1 MSLTNLAQIKG
12 GLQLQADVQ
21 ALLKSY
27 DAAKVLTQIA
37 KAVGEGEEAANY
49 NAEEL
54 LAELKAKVDAIAGEG
69 AEGDGV
75 SLTSLAAA
83 IDALKDKKLKDM
95 VRVEFGIASG
105 VDEFGIA
112 SGVATLPADFDAK
125 VPACD
130 KTKALPVYT
139 ADNEVVFNENGEQ
152 LTIVPETGV
161 LNGVPSVVDAEASAA
176 AEDGKVIY
184 RQVMGDFQAK
194 IFPVGEWKLADLPT
208 EALLDNNEMQLVAY
222 KTALDKLVVDL
233 TRDEDLINQVK
244 ELVGEKAVQDQLEE
258 ALKAVNE
265 AIAGKAE
272 KAALDEVDET
282 VKAIDERVKAI
293 EDVQEEM
300 VSDKVAVSGPVTEF
314 ALSKKPNAKLV
325 EMVINHLVYREGE
338 DFTVDREAQ
347 KAVWTL
353 TAANDGFDIDANLT
367 DAVRFN
373 YFFKAAGE
381 AVTPAPAPAENPTDT
396 PAGEGWEAVV
406 NVPKAATTL
415 DLQKVLTAEQ
425 LADITDENAAGPES
439 DGVGRKIHCYVN
451 GVELKWDYEN
461 TGDEE
466 VEAALVASGLT
477 KGKEFVFG
485 TYELDSSKI
494 LNFSCGWNETGCDVK
509 IVYQP

>member
-37 KAVGEGEEAANY
+37 KAVGEGEEASNY
-49 NAEEL
+49 NVEEL
-54 LAELKAKVDAIAGEG
+54 LAELKAKVDAIAGVGTEG
-69 AEGDGV
+69 EGV
-75 SLTSLAAA
+75 SLASLAAA
-83 IDALKDKKLKDM
+83 IEALKDKKLKDM
-95 VRVEFGIASG
+95 VRV
-105 VDEFGIA
+105 EFGIA

-139 ADNEVVFNENGEQ
+139 AANEVVFNENGEQ
-152 LTIVPETGV
+152 LTIVPETGIM
-161 LNGVPSVVDAEASAA
+161 NGVPSVVDAEASAK
-176 AEDGKVIY
+176 AEDGKVVY
-184 RQVMGDFQAK
+184 KAMGDFQAK

-208 EALLDNNEMQLVAY
+208 DALLDNNEMQLVAY

-244 ELVGEKAVQDQLEE
+244 ELVGEKAVQEQLEE
-258 ALKAVNE
+258 ALKAINE
-265 AIAGKAE
+265 AVAAKAD
-272 KAALDEVDET
+272 KTALDEVDET
-282 VKAIDERVKAI
+282 VKGLDERVKAI

-338 DFTVDREAQ
+338 DFTVDRDAQ

-353 TAANDGFDIDANLT
+353 TAANEGFDIDADLT

-373 YFFKAAGE
+373 YFFKADGG
-381 AVTPAPAPAENPTDT
+381 AVTPAPAEPT
-396 PAGEGWEAVV
+396 PAPAAGKGWEVELNLPSGDTAWPLS
-406 NVPKAATTL
+406 NY
-415 DLQKVLTAEQ
+415 LTEAQ
-425 LADITDENAAGPES
+425 LADLTDENCMGPNS
-439 DGVGRKIHCYVN
+439 DGEGRKVRLYM
-451 GVELKWDYEN
+451 GDVELAWAEDCATTN
-461 TGDEE
+461 EE
-466 VEAALVASGLT
+466 VEAALKAAGYDAMD
-477 KGKEFVFG
+477 FVFG
-485 TYELDSSKI
+485 SYELDEAEKI
-494 LNFSCGWNETGCDVK
+494 LNFATGAHGSKVK
-509 IVYQP
+509 LVYRP

>member
-27 DAAKVLTQIA
+27 DAAKVLTKVA

-49 NAEEL
+49 NVEEL
-54 LAELKAKVDAIAGEG
+54 LTELKAKIDAIAGNGE
-69 AEGDGV
+69 EGDAA

-95 VRVEFGIASG
+95 VRVEFS
-105 VDEFGIA
+105 IA
-112 SGVATLPADFDAK
+112 SGVATLPENFDTL

-161 LNGVPSVVDAEASAA
+161 LNGVPSEIDAEASAA
-176 AEDGKVIY
+176 AEDGKAVY
-184 RQVMGDFQAK
+184 KAKADFQAK

-222 KTALDKLVVDL
+222 KTALDKLVIDL
-233 TRDEDLINQVK
+233 TKDENLIAQVK
-244 ELVGEKAVQDQLEE
+244 ELVGEQAVQTQLEE

-265 AIAGKAE
+265 AVAAKAE
-272 KAALDEVDET
+272 KTAVDELAGT
-282 VKAIDERVKAI
+282 VSDIDERVKAI
-293 EDVQEEM
+293 EGTQDEA
-300 VSDKVAVSGPVTEF
+300 VSDKVAVTAPVTEF
-314 ALSKKPNAKLV
+314 TLSKKPNAKLV
-325 EMVINHLVYREGE
+325 EAVINHLVYREGD
-338 DFTVDREAQ
+338 DFTVDRDAQ
-347 KAVWTL
+347 KVTWTL
-353 TAANDGFDIDANLT
+353 TAANDGFDIDADLT

-373 YFFKAAGE
+373 YFFKVAGG
-381 AVTPAPAPAENPTDT
+381 VNPAPAPANK
-396 PAGEGWEAVV
+396 GWEVTV
-406 NVPKAATTL
+406 NVPKSATTL

-439 DGVGRKIHCYVN
+439 DGVGRKIRCYVN

-494 LNFSCGWNETGCDVK
+494 LNFSCGWSETGCDVK

>member
-54 LAELKAKVDAIAGEG
+54 LAELKAKVDAIAGVGEEGEG
-69 AEGDGV
+69 A
-75 SLTSLAAA
+75 SLASLAAA
-83 IDALKDKKLKDM
+83 IEALKDKKLKDM
-95 VRVEFGIASG
+95 VRV
-105 VDEFGIA
+105 EFGIA

-130 KTKALPVYT
+130 MTKALPVYT

-161 LNGVPSVVDAEASAA
+161 LNGVPSVVDAEASAK
-176 AEDGKVIY
+176 AEDGKVVY
-184 RQVMGDFQAK
+184 KAMGDFQAK

-233 TRDEDLINQVK
+233 TRDENLINQVK
-244 ELVGEKAVQDQLEE
+244 ELVGEKAVQEQLEE
-258 ALKAVNE
+258 ALKAINE
-265 AIAGKAE
+265 AVAAKAD
-272 KAALDEVDET
+272 KTALDEVDET
-282 VKAIDERVKAI
+282 VKGLDERVKAI

-338 DFTVDREAQ
+338 DFTVDRDAQ

-353 TAANDGFDIDANLT
+353 TAANEGFDIDADLT

-373 YFFKAAGE
+373 YFFKAAAP
-381 AVTPAPAPAENPTDT
+381 AVEPAPAEPTPAPA
-396 PAGEGWEAVV
+396 AGEGWEVELNLPSGNTAY
-406 NVPKAATTL
+406 PL
-415 DLQKVLTAEQ
+415 SEYLTAEQ
-425 LADITDENAAGPES
+425 LADLTDENCIGPNG
-439 DGVGRKIHCYVN
+439 DGEGRKVRLYM
-451 GVELKWDYEN
+451 GDVELAWNESCTTHN
-461 TGDEE
+461 EE
-466 VEAALVASGLT
+466 VEAALKAAGYDAMD
-477 KGKEFVFG
+477 FVFG
-485 TYELDSSKI
+485 SYELDEAEKI
-494 LNFSCGWNETGCDVK
+494 LNFATGAKGSKVK
-509 IVYQP
+509 LVYRP

>member
-27 DAAKVLTQIA
+27 DAAKVLTKVA

-54 LAELKAKVDAIAGEG
+54 LAELKAKVDAIAGESTG
-69 AEGDGV
+69 ESGEEV
-75 SLTSLAAA
+75 TSLASLAAA
-83 IDALKDKKLKDM
+83 IEALKDKKLKDM
-95 VRVEFGIASG
+95 VRVEFP
-105 VDEFGIA
+105 VA
-112 SGVATLPADFDAK
+112 SGVATLPESFDTL
-125 VPACD
+125 VPGCD

-139 ADNEVVFNENGEQ
+139 ADNEVVFNEKGEQ

-161 LNGVPSVVDAEASAA
+161 MNGVPSVVDADASAK
-176 AEDGKVIY
+176 AEDGKAVY
-184 RQVMGDFQAK
+184 KAMGDFQAK
-194 IFPVGEWKLADLPT
+194 IFPVGEWKLSELPT

-222 KTALDKLVVDL
+222 KTALDKLVIDL
-233 TRDEDLINQVK
+233 TRDENLIAQVK
-244 ELVGEKAVQDQLEE
+244 ELVGEKAVQAQLEE

-265 AIAGKAE
+265 AVATKAE
-272 KAALDEVDET
+272 KTALDEVDEA
-282 VKAIDERVKAI
+282 VKAIDERVKAV
-293 EDVQEEM
+293 EAVQETY
-300 VSDKVAVSGPVTEF
+300 VSEKIAVSGPVTEF
-314 ALSKKPNAKLV
+314 TLANKPNDKLV

-338 DFTVDREAQ
+338 DFTVDREAK

-353 TAANDGFDIDANLT
+353 GADADGFDIDADLT

-373 YFFKAAGE
+373 YFFKAAGG
-381 AVTPAPAPAENPTDT
+381 VNPAPAPTD
-396 PAGEGWEAVV
+396 GGWEVTV
-406 NVPKAATTL
+406 NVPKSATTL

-425 LADITDENAAGPES
+425 LAVITDENAAGPES
-439 DGVGRKIHCYVN
+439 NGVGRKIRCYVN
-451 GVELKWDYEN
+451 GVELKWSYEN
-461 TGDEE
+461 NGDEE

-509 IVYQP
+509 IVYKP

>member
-12 GLQLQADVQ
+12 GLKLQQDVA

-37 KAVGEGEEAANY
+37 KKVAEGEEAANY
-49 NAEEL
+49 NVEEL
-54 LAELKAKVDAIAGEG
+54 LAELKAKVDSISGAGE
-69 AEGDGV
+69 AV
-75 SLTSLAAA
+75 SLDDLNAA
-83 IDALKDKKLKDM
+83 IKALADKKIKDM
-95 VRVEFGIASG
+95 VRVELP
-105 VDEFGIA
+105 IA
-112 SGVATLPADFDAK
+112 SGVATVPADFDTL

-130 KTKALPVYT
+130 KTKVLPVYS

-152 LTIVPETGV
+152 LTINLSTGA
-161 LNGVPSVVDAEASAA
+161 LNGVPSEVDAEASAA
-176 AEDGKVIY
+176 DADGKTIY
-184 RQVMGDFQAK
+184 KAKADFTGK
-194 IFPVGEWKLADLPT
+194 IFPAGEWKLADLPT

-244 ELVGEKAVQDQLEE
+244 ELVGEKAVKDQLDA
-258 ALKAVNE
+258 ALEAVNE

-300 VSDKVAVSGPVTEF
+300 VSDKVTVSGPVTEF

-353 TAANDGFDIDANLT
+353 TAANDGFDIDADLT
-367 DAVRFN
+367 DAVRIN

-439 DGVGRKIHCYVN
+439 DGVGRKIRCYVN

-494 LNFSCGWNETGCDVK
+494 LNFSCGWSETGCDVK

>member
-69 AEGDGV
+69 TEGEGV
-75 SLTSLAAA
+75 SLASLAAA

-95 VRVEFGIASG
+95 VRV
-105 VDEFGIA
+105 EFGIA

-161 LNGVPSVVDAEASAA
+161 LNGVPSVVDAEASAK
-176 AEDGKVIY
+176 AEDGKVVY
-184 RQVMGDFQAK
+184 KAMGDFQAK

-244 ELVGEKAVQDQLEE
+244 ELVGEKAVKDQLDA
-258 ALKAVNE
+258 ALEAVNE

-353 TAANDGFDIDANLT
+353 TAANDGFDIDADLT
-367 DAVRFN
+367 DAVRIN

-439 DGVGRKIHCYVN
+439 DGVGRKIRCYVN

-494 LNFSCGWNETGCDVK
+494 LNFSCGWSETGCDVK

>member
-49 NAEEL
+49 NVEEL
-54 LAELKAKVDAIAGEG
+54 LAELKAKVDAIAGVGEEGEG
-69 AEGDGV
+69 A
-75 SLTSLAAA
+75 SLASLAAA
-83 IDALKDKKLKDM
+83 IEALKDKKLKDM
-95 VRVEFGIASG
+95 VRV
-105 VDEFGIA
+105 EFGIA

-139 ADNEVVFNENGEQ
+139 AANEVVFNENGEQ

-161 LNGVPSVVDAEASAA
+161 LNGVPSVVDAEASAK
-176 AEDGKVIY
+176 AEDGKVVY
-184 RQVMGDFQAK
+184 KAMGDFQAK

-233 TRDEDLINQVK
+233 TRDENLINQVK

-265 AIAGKAE
+265 AVAGKAE

-293 EDVQEEM
+293 EEVQEEM

-325 EMVINHLVYREGE
+325 EMIINHLVYREGE

-353 TAANDGFDIDANLT
+353 TAANDGFDIDADLT
-367 DAVRFN
+367 DAVRIN

-406 NVPKAATTL
+406 NVPRAATTL
-415 DLQKVLTAEQ
+415 DLQNVLTAEQ
-425 LADITDENAAGPES
+425 LAVITDENAAGPES
-439 DGVGRKIHCYVN
+439 DGVGRKIRCYVN

-494 LNFSCGWNETGCDVK
+494 LNFSCGWSETGCDVK